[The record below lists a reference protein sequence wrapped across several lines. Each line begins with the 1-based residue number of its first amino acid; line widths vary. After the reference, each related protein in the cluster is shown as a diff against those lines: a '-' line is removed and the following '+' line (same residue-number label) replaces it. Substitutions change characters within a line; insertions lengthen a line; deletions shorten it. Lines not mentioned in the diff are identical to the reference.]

1 MVRDFKNAVEIGEC
15 KLASGDR
22 LLPTRDHSY
31 YRAIE
36 KQKLLSVG
44 VPRAA
49 QVPKACNEA
58 PGL

>member
-22 LLPTRDHSY
+22 LVPTRDHSY

-36 KQKLLSVG
+36 KQKLSVG

-49 QVPKACNEA
+49 QVPKAYNEA